1 MPVANGPAPC
11 YSSDGRWRRLPPI
24 QSDWR
29 PGAEGRTGLV
39 FVDACMRTL
48 IATGWINFRMRAML
62 MPVATHHPGAALV
75 AKRTVLAVWQMDADS
90 GRTGTVV

>member
-1 MPVANGPAPC
+1 MLVANGSAQC

-39 FVDACMRTL
+39 CVDACMRTL
-48 IATGWINFRMRAML
+48 IAPGWINFRMRAML
-62 MPVATHHPGAALV
+62 MPVATHHLGPVTFRKGVTPWPPFRRL
-75 AKRTVLAVWQMDADS
+75 
-90 GRTGTVV
+90 G